1 MSMQPKPVEATPDG
15 IRAGIL
21 DAAEA
26 RFQVYGLNKTT
37 MAEIAH
43 DMDMSA
49 SNLYR
54 YFKNKQD
61 IAAACARRCIDT
73 QTDLLRGV
81 VRTSGLSAAEKLER
95 CALEML
101 RYTWETAHDQPRINE
116 LVNHVIL
123 EHSDMVHD
131 KVRESCSL
139 LAEVLAQG
147 NESGEFKVADV
158 VKTAETV
165 HAALKMFHVPIFMS
179 LYTHEELALRARD
192 VVALLIAG
200 LRERSRESR

>member
-1 MSMQPKPVEATPDG
+1 MQRKFIETTVDG

-26 RFQVYGLNKTT
+26 RFRIYGLNKTT

-43 DMDMSA
+43 DMGMSA

-61 IAAACARRCIDT
+61 IAAACACRCIDT
-73 QTDLLRGV
+73 QVGLLRDV
-81 VRTSGLSAAEKLER
+81 VRTGGLSAADKLER
-95 CALEML
+95 CTLEML

-116 LVNHVIL
+116 LVNHIIL
-123 EHSDMVHD
+123 EHSDLVHN
-131 KVRESCSL
+131 KVRGACSL

-147 NESGEFKVADV
+147 NESGEFEVKDV

-165 HAALKMFHVPIFMS
+165 YCALKMFHVPIFMS
-179 LYTHEELALRARD
+179 LYSYEELMSRARD
-192 VVALLIAG
+192 VVALLISG
-200 LRERSRESR
+200 LSGCRSKPD

>member
-1 MSMQPKPVEATPDG
+1 MQRKLVETTVDD

-26 RFQVYGLNKTT
+26 RFRVYGLNKTT

-43 DMDMSA
+43 DMGMSA
-49 SNLYR
+49 ANLYR

-61 IAAACARRCIDT
+61 IAAACASRCIDT
-73 QTDLLRGV
+73 QVALLRDV

-95 CALEML
+95 CTLEML

-123 EHSDMVHD
+123 EHSDIVHD
-131 KVRESCSL
+131 KVRGACSL

-147 NESGEFKVADV
+147 NESGEFEVDDV

-165 HAALKMFHVPIFMS
+165 YATLKMFHVPIFMS
-179 LYTHEELALRARD
+179 LYSQEELISRARD
-192 VVALLIAG
+192 VVALLISG
-200 LRERSRESR
+200 LSGRKPKPD

>member
-1 MSMQPKPVEATPDG
+1 MAMQPKPIETTPQD

-26 RFQVYGLNKTT
+26 RFRIYGVNKTT
-37 MAEIAH
+37 MAEIAR
-43 DMDMSA
+43 DMGMSA
-49 SNLYR
+49 ANLYR
-54 YFKNKQD
+54 YFRNKQD
-61 IAAACARRCIDT
+61 IAAACAQRCIST
-73 QTDLLRGV
+73 QVDLLREV
-81 VRTSGLSAAEKLER
+81 VRTPGLSAAEKLER

-101 RYTWETAHDQPRINE
+101 RFTWETAHDQPRINE

-123 EHSDMVHD
+123 EHSNIVHE
-131 KVRESCSL
+131 KTQESCSL

-165 HAALKMFHVPIFMS
+165 YAALKMFHVPIFMS
-179 LYTHEELALRARD
+179 LYELDELMLRARD

-200 LRERSRESR
+200 LHGRA

>member
-1 MSMQPKPVEATPDG
+1 MQPKPVETTLND
-15 IRAGIL
+15 IRASIL

-26 RFQVYGLNKTT
+26 RFQIYGLNKTT

-43 DMDMSA
+43 DTGMSA

-61 IAAACARRCIDT
+61 IAAACACRCIDT
-73 QTDLLRGV
+73 QTALLRAV
-81 VRTSGLSAAEKLER
+81 VRTPGLSAAEKLER

-116 LVNHVIL
+116 LVTHVIL
-123 EHSDMVHD
+123 EHSDLVHN

-147 NESGEFKVADV
+147 NESGEFEVVDV

-165 HAALKMFHVPIFMS
+165 YVALKMFHVPIFMS
-179 LYTHEELALRARD
+179 LYNHEELMLQVRD
-192 VVALLIAG
+192 VVALLISG
-200 LRERSRESR
+200 LRGRIPNE

>member
-1 MSMQPKPVEATPDG
+1 MQTKLVETTADN
-15 IRAGIL
+15 IRVGIL

-26 RFQVYGLNKTT
+26 RFQIYGLNKTT

-43 DMDMSA
+43 DMGMSA

-61 IAAACARRCIDT
+61 IAAACACRCIDA
-73 QTDLLRGV
+73 QLALLREV
-81 VRTSGLSAAEKLER
+81 VRMHRLSAEKKLER

-101 RYTWETAHDQPRINE
+101 RYTWEIAHDQPRINE
-116 LVNHVIL
+116 LVSLVIL
-123 EHSDMVHD
+123 EHSDLVHT
-131 KVRESCSL
+131 KMRESCSL

-147 NESGEFKVADV
+147 NESGEFEVCDV

-165 HAALKMFHVPIFMS
+165 YAALKMFHVPTFMS
-179 LYTHEELALRARD
+179 LYTHEELMLRAQD
-192 VVALLIAG
+192 VVALLICG
-200 LRERSRESR
+200 LRGRGQAS

>member
-1 MSMQPKPVEATPDG
+1 MQPKPVETTSDSV
-15 IRAGIL
+15 RVGIL

-26 RFQVYGLNKTT
+26 RFRIYGLNKTT

-61 IAAACARRCIDT
+61 IAAACACRCIDT

-81 VRTSGLSAAEKLER
+81 VRTPGLSAAEKLER

-123 EHSDMVHD
+123 EHRDMVHH
-131 KVRESCSL
+131 KVQESCSL

-147 NESGEFKVADV
+147 NESGEFEVADV

-179 LYTHEELALRARD
+179 LYAHEVLMLRARD
-192 VVALLIAG
+192 VVALLISG
-200 LRERSRESR
+200 LRGRDHEPSQ